1 MKAGLSLIII
11 GTIMFIIGLVLFYSI
26 QMGQTDS
33 NLRFAKNMGTFIGLT
48 GIGVAFAGMIIFL
61 ISRNAPPIQE
71 NFDIENK
78 E

>member
-1 MKAGLSLIII
+1 
-11 GTIMFIIGLVLFYSI
+11 
-26 QMGQTDS
+26 MGQTDS
-33 NLRFAKNMGTFIGLT
+33 NLRFVKNIGTFIGLT
-48 GIGVAFAGMIIFL
+48 GIGVAFAGMVIFL